1 MRDDTER
8 AREALQAIPA
18 SLPREE
24 WVRAGMA
31 AKAAG
36 LTLDDFTDWSRHADN
51 FGGER
56 DCRDVWNSF
65 KGQGIGPASLFGI
78 AFRHGWS
85 DSSRRARNTE
95 QRQHSTPRQQSKATA
110 PRIAPG
116 DLWAQCEPA
125 SVQHAYIVAKRGNA
139 EGLRQV
145 PSDSRLRIAGQS
157 VAGWLVLPCRTL
169 AGELQT
175 LQLIPPPGQGKKLN
189 LPGASFGAGLHI
201 VGSLDDAARCHVVE
215 GIGQAWAC
223 WQATGQPAA
232 VAFGAGRVAAVVE
245 ALRGKFPA
253 LRLVVVPD
261 RGKERQ
267 AEAIAAKH
275 GAEVVLLPQD
285 RPDNYDAN
293 DYAAEFG
300 ADALEV
306 LLSDAQQPE
315 RRYRLR
321 TAAEVA
327 ALPPVRWLVRGVLPA
342 EGLAAM
348 FGASGSGKT
357 FLALD
362 LAGAVA
368 EGRPWFTYRVN
379 AAPVVYLGLE
389 GEAGLSQRV
398 QAWERHNRRAAPEGL
413 RFVVSQPF
421 DMLQAED
428 VAELADACRAAG
440 ASDGLVV
447 VDTLNR
453 AALGVDENS
462 SQDMGRIIEAAADM
476 QRRIGGLVL
485 LIHHAGKDQTKGM
498 RGHSSLHAAL
508 DAAIEVRR
516 EGDAREWR
524 VAKAKD
530 GRDAESI
537 AFRLEVVTLGV
548 EPDGAVIT
556 SCAVVEEAEAKA
568 DDAVGKAFTETLNM
582 RALLRLTHE
591 SAQAGDYISPSPQS
605 PTTNAW
611 AMLRD
616 VPGFPAGLERRE
628 ALALF
633 RAMRERGYL
642 RRESYTRANRH
653 PGERWALTA
662 AGYAFAGIAQPPEAD
677 DCANCADCANLGDF
691 QPDAPSAAPPEGCA
705 SASEGVIGGVDAAR
719 AADAQPL
726 EQTASRSEV
735 EGHGAEV
742 GAAGSAHA

>member
-1 MRDDTER
+1 MRDDIDR
-8 AREALQAIPA
+8 ARAALQAIPA
-18 SLPREE
+18 SLPRED
-24 WVRAGMA
+24 WVKAGMA

-36 LTLDDFTDWSRHADN
+36 LTLDDFTAWSSNADN
-51 FGGER
+51 YGGER
-56 DCRDVWNSF
+56 DCRDVWASF
-65 KGQGIGPASLFGI
+65 KGQGIGPASLFAI

-85 DSSRRARNTE
+85 DSSRRTRYAN
-95 QRQHSTPRQQSKATA
+95 QRQHSTPRQQQKPTA
-110 PRIAPG
+110 PRVQAA

-125 SVQHAYIVAKRGNA
+125 SPQHGYIIAKRGNA

-145 PSDSRLRIAGQS
+145 PADSRLRIAGQS
-157 VAGWLVLPCRTL
+157 VAGWLVLPAVTL
-169 AGELQT
+169 AGDMAT

-189 LPGASFGAGLHI
+189 LPGASFRDGLHI
-201 VGSLDDAARCHVVE
+201 VGNLEDAARCYVVE

-232 VAFGAGRVAAVVE
+232 VAFGAGRTAAVVE
-245 ALRGKFPA
+245 ALRVKSTA
-253 LRLVVVPD
+253 LVLVPD
-261 RGKERQ
+261 RGKESQ

-275 GAEVVLLPQD
+275 GAAMVRLPQD
-285 RPDNYDAN
+285 KPNNYDAN

-300 ADALEV
+300 TDALEV
-306 LLSDAQQPE
+306 LLCDARQPE

-321 TAAEVA
+321 TAAELA

-379 AAPVVYLGLE
+379 AAQVVYLGLE

-398 QAWERHNRRAAPEGL
+398 QAWERHNRRAPPEGL

-428 VAELADACRAAG
+428 VAELAEACRAAG
-440 ASDGLVV
+440 AGGGLVV

-485 LIHHAGKDQTKGM
+485 LIHHAGKDQSKGM

-516 EGDAREWR
+516 EGEAREWR
-524 VAKAKD
+524 VAKSKD

-548 EPDGAVIT
+548 EPDGAVTT
-556 SCAVVEEAEAKA
+556 SCAVVEEAEARA
-568 DDAVGKAFTETLNM
+568 DDGAGKAFTENMNM
-582 RALLRLTHE
+582 RTLLRLTHE
-591 SAQAGDYISPSPQS
+591 SAQAGDYISPSRNS
-605 PTTNAW
+605 PSTNAW

-628 ALALF
+628 TLALF
-633 RAMRERGYL
+633 HAMRERGYL
-642 RRESYTRANRH
+642 KRESYTKPNRH
-653 PGERWALTA
+653 PGERWAVTA
-662 AGYAFAGIAQPPEAD
+662 AGFAFAGIAQPQKTD
-677 DCANCADCANLGDF
+677 DCANCANCADLDVLE
-691 QPDAPSAAPPEGCA
+691 PDAPGAADPAGCA
-705 SASEGVIGGVDAAR
+705 SANVGVIGGVDAAR

-726 EQTASRSEV
+726 EPSATGEESNADA
-735 EGHGAEV
+735 AEV
-742 GAAGSAHA
+742 GAGSAAQ

>member
-18 SLPREE
+18 SLPRED
-24 WVRAGMA
+24 WVRVGMA

-36 LTLDDFTDWSRHADN
+36 LTLDDFTDWSSNADN
-51 FGGER
+51 YGGER
-56 DCRDVWNSF
+56 DCRDVWHSF

-85 DSSRRARNTE
+85 DNGRRTRTPE
-95 QRQHSTPRQQSKATA
+95 QRQPTAPRQQVKPTA
-110 PRIAPG
+110 PRIAPA

-125 SVQHAYIVAKRGNA
+125 SPRHGYIVAKRGNA

-145 PSDSRLRIAGQS
+145 PSGSPLRIAGQS
-157 VAGWLVLPCRTL
+157 VAGWLALPAVTL
-169 AGELQT
+169 GGELAT
-175 LQLIPPPGQGKKLN
+175 LQLIPPGQGKKLS
-189 LPGASFGAGLHI
+189 LPGASFRDGMHI
-201 VGSLDDAARCHVVE
+201 VGNLGDAARCYVVE

-232 VAFGAGRVAAVVE
+232 VTFGAGRTGAVVE
-245 ALRGKFPA
+245 ALRARFPT
-253 LRLVVVPD
+253 LPLVLVPD
-261 RGKERQ
+261 CGKEKQ

-275 GAEVVLLPQD
+275 GAEVVLLPQNK
-285 RPDNYDAN
+285 PDNYDAN
-293 DYAAEFG
+293 DYAAEHG
-300 ADALEV
+300 TDALEV
-306 LLSDAQQPE
+306 LLSGARQPE

-398 QAWERHNRRAAPEGL
+398 LAWERHNRRAAPERL

-428 VAELADACRAAG
+428 VAELAEACRAAG
-440 ASDGLVV
+440 AGGGLVV

-462 SQDMGRIIEAAADM
+462 SQDMGRCIAAAADM

-516 EGDAREWR
+516 EGEAREWR

-568 DDAVGKAFTETLNM
+568 DDSVGRAFTETLNM
-582 RALLRLTHE
+582 RTLLRLTHE
-591 SAQAGDYISPSPQS
+591 SAQAGDFISPSRNS
-605 PTTNAW
+605 PSTNAW

-628 ALALF
+628 TLALF
-633 RAMRERGYL
+633 HAMRERGFL
-642 RRESYTRANRH
+642 KRESYTKPNRH
-653 PGERWALTA
+653 PGERWAVTA
-662 AGYAFAGIAQPPEAD
+662 AGFAFAGIAQPLETD
-677 DCANCADCANLGDF
+677 DCANCANCADLGVF
-691 QPDAPSAAPPEGCA
+691 EPDAPGAADPEGCA
-705 SASEGVIGGVDAAR
+705 SANVGVIGGVDAAR

-726 EQTASRSEV
+726 EQAAHAGEV

-742 GAAGSAHA
+742 GAAEEAE